1 LVGFLLGLL
10 FLFQSYYADSM
21 ALITNVLAPLIAGF
35 AVLSATFALRR
46 YWDNLWSRLSRIWLC
61 FTLGMLF
68 WFLGETTWAVYVVIL
83 NVETPYPS
91 IADAFWLIGYIPLL
105 IALDSY
111 VRLFRPAFSKK
122 LLITSIV
129 IVFVGSVALFSV
141 LAPPIIASENNIL
154 TLSISLAYPMLDLIL
169 LSGAILG
176 LLIFTVT
183 KLKSKMSRA
192 WLLINAGI
200 LLNVVGDVL
209 FAYTNSQNTYFSGHP
224 LDLLFYW
231 GYIFFSLAFY
241 THMKEL

>member
-1 LVGFLLGLL
+1 
-10 FLFQSYYADSM
+10 M